1 MRYAIA
7 RKKMVERQIRGRGIR
22 DPKVLNAM
30 LEIPRHLFVEPAL
43 ESQAYSDSPLP
54 IGFRQTISQPYMVGY
69 MTASLELAGNE
80 KVLEVGTGSGYQA
93 AVLSRIV
100 RKVCTVE
107 RIPELARRARRLFDQ
122 LGLHNIHLKVCDGSL
137 GWVAEAPFDAIV
149 VTAASPDIP
158 EEYLQ
163 QLADGG
169 RLVIPVGGRD
179 GQLLKKVTRRGDRFT
194 TESLLGCRFVPLIGE
209 HGWADEGPP

>member
-7 RKKMVERQIRGRGIR
+7 RKKMVERQIRGRGIT
-22 DPKVLNAM
+22 DQKVLKAM
-30 LEIPRHLFVEPAL
+30 LEVPRHLFVEPAL

-54 IGFRQTISQPYMVGY
+54 IGYRQTISQPYMVGY
-69 MTASLELAGNE
+69 MTAALELQGDE

-93 AVLSRIV
+93 AILARIA
-100 RKVCTVE
+100 RKVYTVE

-122 LGLHNIHLKVCDGSL
+122 LGLNNINLKVCDGSL
-137 GWVAEAPFDAIV
+137 GWASEAPFDAIV

-169 RLVIPVGGRD
+169 RLVIPVGGQE
-179 GQLLKKVTRRGDRFT
+179 GQLLKRVTRRGDHFE
-194 TESLLGCRFVPLIGE
+194 TENLLGCRFVPLIGE
-209 HGWADEGPP
+209 RGWADDEN